1 MKWVYDNNHI
11 NVYPYT
17 EKTSLMVKVKYVS
30 MMCSPYTQA
39 TSNFK
44 EKLEFV

>member
-30 MMCSPYTQA
+30 MMCSPYK
-39 TSNFK
+39 SGNFK
-44 EKLEFV
+44 EKLEFVR